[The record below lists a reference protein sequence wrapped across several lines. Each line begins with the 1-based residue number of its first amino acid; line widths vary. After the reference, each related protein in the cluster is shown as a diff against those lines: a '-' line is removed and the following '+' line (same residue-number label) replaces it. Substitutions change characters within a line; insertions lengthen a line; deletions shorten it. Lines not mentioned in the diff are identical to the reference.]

1 MLIIAERINAS
12 RRGIRPA
19 IESRDTALIQEEVR
33 RQAAAGAGYI
43 DLNAGTLPAD
53 QEAGGLFWLVET
65 AQAVCD
71 LPLCLDSPNPE
82 TLAAAAPLCRQ
93 PPLINSITLE
103 SQRFDGIV
111 PLLAGSEMPVIALC
125 QDEGRMAVTTADK
138 IELAGRLI
146 ARLGAAGIGPERIYI
161 DPLVYPLATDPESA
175 AAALDAIAAIMV
187 RFAGVHTVCGLTN
200 VSYGLPA
207 RRLVNRTFLVAA
219 ICRGLDAVICDPT
232 DVELVQALHAA
243 RLVAG
248 RDAFCMDFIQAFKEG
263 RLG

>member
-19 IESRDTALIQEEVR
+19 IENRDTGLIQEEVR
-33 RQAAAGAGYI
+33 RQAAAGAAYI

-53 QEAGGLFWLVET
+53 QEIGGLCWLVET
-65 AQAVCD
+65 SQAVCD
-71 LPLCLDSPNPE
+71 LPLCLDSPNPDA
-82 TLAAAAPLCRQ
+82 LAAAAALCLR

-103 SQRFDGIV
+103 PQRFDGIL
-111 PLLAGSEMPVIALC
+111 PLLAESAMPVIALC
-125 QDEGRMAVTTADK
+125 QDEGRMAVTTKDK
-138 IELAGRLI
+138 IELAERLV
-146 ARLGAAGIGPERIYI
+146 AQLGAAGIGSERIYI
-161 DPLVYPLATDPESA
+161 DPLAYPLATDSA
-175 AAALDAIAAIMV
+175 SAVAALDAISDIMV

-232 DVELVQALHAA
+232 DGELIQALHAA